1 LKKSN
6 KGDTLIAK
14 LEQSRINEEIQAKEV
29 RLISMDGEQL
39 GIVSIEEALS
49 KAREYNLDLIEVA
62 PNAKPPVCRILDY
75 GKLKYEE
82 KKKAQLSK
90 KKQHV
95 IKIKEVRLRP
105 HIDDHDL
112 ETKLSMGKKFLKD
125 GCKLKV
131 TIRFRG
137 REMTRLDLGEAVLS
151 RVEELLSDVAVV
163 EKRNPL
169 EGRQMHVIFT
179 SK

>member
-1 LKKSN
+1 
-6 KGDTLIAK
+6 
-14 LEQSRINEEIQAKEV
+14 V
-29 RLISMDGEQL
+29 P
-39 GIVSIEEALS
+39 IEEALS
-49 KAREYNLDLIEVA
+49 KAQDNNLDLIEVA

-82 KKKAQLSK
+82 KKKAQQSK

-95 IKIKEVRLRP
+95 VKIKEVRIRP

-112 ETKLSMGKKFLKD
+112 ETKLSMGKKFLQD

-131 TIRFRG
+131 TVRFRG
-137 REMTRLDLGEAVLS
+137 REMTRIDLGEDLIH
-151 RVEELLSDVAVV
+151 RVEDILSDVAVV

-169 EGRQMHVIFT
+169 EGRQIHVIFT

>member
-1 LKKSN
+1 MKKSN

>member
-1 LKKSN
+1 
-6 KGDTLIAK
+6 
-14 LEQSRINEEIQAKEV
+14 
-29 RLISMDGEQL
+29 M
-39 GIVSIEEALS
+39 GIVSLEEALS
-49 KAREYNLDLIEVA
+49 KAREFNLDLIEVA

-82 KKKAQLSK
+82 KKKAQQSK

-112 ETKLSMGKKFLKD
+112 ETKLSMGKKFLQD
-125 GCKLKV
+125 GYKLKV
-131 TIRFRG
+131 TLRFRG
-137 REMTRLDLGEAVLS
+137 REMTRIDLGEAVMD

-163 EKRNPL
+163 EKKYPL

>member
-1 LKKSN
+1 M
-6 KGDTLIAK
+6 
-14 LEQSRINEEIQAKEV
+14 NEDIQAEEV
-29 RLISMDGEQL
+29 RLISQDGEQL
-39 GIVSIEEALS
+39 GIVSLEEALS
-49 KAREYNLDLIEVA
+49 KAREFNLDLIEVA

-82 KKKAQLSK
+82 KKKAQQSK

-112 ETKLSMGKKFLKD
+112 ETKLSMGKKFLQD
-125 GCKLKV
+125 GYKLKV
-131 TIRFRG
+131 TLRFRG
-137 REMTRLDLGEAVLS
+137 REMTRIDLGEAVMD

-163 EKRNPL
+163 EKKYPL

>member
-1 LKKSN
+1 MKKSN
-6 KGDTLIAK
+6 KGDSLIAK
-14 LEQSRINEEIQAKEV
+14 LDKSRINDKIEAKEV
-29 RLISMDGEQL
+29 RLISVDGEQL
-39 GIVSIEEALS
+39 GIVPLEEALNR
-49 KAREYNLDLIEVA
+49 ARESNLDLMEVA

-82 KKKAQLSK
+82 KKKAQQSK

-112 ETKLSMGKKFLKD
+112 DTKLSMGKKFLKD

-131 TIRFRG
+131 TLRFRG
-137 REMTRLDLGEAVLS
+137 REMTRIDLGEAVMD
-151 RVEELLSDVAVV
+151 RVEEILSDVAVV

>member
-1 LKKSN
+1 
-6 KGDTLIAK
+6 
-14 LEQSRINEEIQAKEV
+14 
-29 RLISMDGEQL
+29 MP
-39 GIVSIEEALS
+39 IEEALS
-49 KAREYNLDLIEVA
+49 KAQDNNLDLIEVA

-82 KKKAQLSK
+82 KKKAQQSK

-95 IKIKEVRLRP
+95 VKIKEVRIRP

-112 ETKLSMGKKFLKD
+112 ETKLSMGKKFLQD

-131 TIRFRG
+131 TVRFRG
-137 REMTRLDLGEAVLS
+137 REMTRIDLGEDLIH
-151 RVEELLSDVAVV
+151 RVEDILSDVAVV

-169 EGRQMHVIFT
+169 EGRQIHVIFT